1 VSKKVFS
8 NIIGHRESLAQ
19 LQSLLSH
26 GRIPHAL
33 LLSGPSGVGK
43 FKVARALAS
52 ILLEEPGLGS
62 KFNPDL
68 HLLYP
73 EEGKK
78 DISVEATRN
87 LISKL
92 QLKPYGGKKVVAIID
107 QAERLSL
114 AASNSLLKTLEEP
127 NSHSHLIVVSSA
139 SHRLP
144 ETIVSRLQAITFGS
158 IKAEDIS
165 KIIENL
171 APELSGKTEKLS
183 LVASGSLSI
192 LGLDKFRNPETG
204 ELEDINSVSE
214 HLTSLTSEIAQLKDR
229 IEKVRNLSEA
239 NALSLAAELGSSDSK
254 TLWPV
259 LRSVSSQ
266 LIRSS
271 EGKTQQNAA
280 ELLEE
285 VLSAEKWVKERSA
298 NAQMQLSQVFIKL
311 AALDLAS

>member
-1 VSKKVFS
+1 VSKFS
-8 NIIGHRESLAQ
+8 DIVGHKESIAQ
-19 LQSLLSH
+19 LQGLLSH

-43 FKVARALAS
+43 FKVARKLAS
-52 ILLEEPGLGS
+52 LLLEEPELGN
-62 KFNPDL
+62 KPNPDL

-78 DISVEATRN
+78 DISVEATRA

-114 AASNSLLKTLEEP
+114 TAANSLLKTLEEP

-144 ETIVSRLQAITFGS
+144 ETIISRLQSITFAS
-158 IKAEDIS
+158 LKAEEVT
-165 KIIENL
+165 KIIETIAPQL
-171 APELSGKTEKLS
+171 AGKTEKLS
-183 LVASGSLSI
+183 QVASGNLSI
-192 LGLDKFRNPETG
+192 LGLSKFRNPETG
-204 ELEDINSVSE
+204 ELEEASSVSE
-214 HLTSLTSEIAQLKDR
+214 HLSSLTSEISQLKDR
-229 IEKVRNLSEA
+229 VEKVRHLSEA
-239 NALSLAAELGSSDSK
+239 NALSLAAELGSSDSQ

-266 LIRSS
+266 IIRSS
-271 EGKTQQNAA
+271 QGQTQQKAA

-285 VLSAEKWVKERSA
+285 VLTAEKWVKERSA
-298 NAQMQLSQVFIKL
+298 NAQMQLSQVFLKL
-311 AALDLAS
+311 ASLDIH